1 MLLSIGLIV
10 AGVAF
15 IAWRRRCSAQIEIP
29 DNTSAVTRL
38 LGFGDDVASRYR
50 RWSVA
55 VVMGLACLAGG
66 VYGLCT

>member
-10 AGVAF
+10 GGVAF
-15 IAWRRRCSAQIEIP
+15 IALAPVFGQIEIP

-50 RWSVA
+50 RWAVA

-66 VYGLCT
+66 VYGLCA